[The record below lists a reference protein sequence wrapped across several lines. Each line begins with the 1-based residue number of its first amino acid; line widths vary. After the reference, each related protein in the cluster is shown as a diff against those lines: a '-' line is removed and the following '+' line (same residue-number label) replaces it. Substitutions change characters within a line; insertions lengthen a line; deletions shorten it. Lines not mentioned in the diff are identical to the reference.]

1 MGEIFAVQPA
11 KVYLFCILLWCIV
24 SALVK
29 AAWQGE
35 EFPRCEGEDVFWR
48 RLMMLLEVLMQQTGC
63 EYLSDLRRIPQP
75 NARLRSA
82 VAQLSLDAF
91 AAHEW
96 IDAANYLCGICC
108 ESAEEA
114 RNAILE
120 HA

>member
-1 MGEIFAVQPA
+1 
-11 KVYLFCILLWCIV
+11 
-24 SALVK
+24 
-29 AAWQGE
+29 
-35 EFPRCEGEDVFWR
+35 
-48 RLMMLLEVLMQQTGC
+48 MMLLEVLMQQTGC

-75 NARLRSA
+75 NDALRSV
-82 VAQLSLDAF
+82 VAQLPLDAF

-96 IDAANYLCGICC
+96 IDAANYLCGIRC